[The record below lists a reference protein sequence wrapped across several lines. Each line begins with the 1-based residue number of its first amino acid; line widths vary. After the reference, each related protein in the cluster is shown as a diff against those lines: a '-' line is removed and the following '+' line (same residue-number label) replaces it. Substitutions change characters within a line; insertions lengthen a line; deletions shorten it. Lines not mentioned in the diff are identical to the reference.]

1 MYKILLADDE
11 GIVID
16 SLKFIIE
23 KEFGENCI
31 VESAKT
37 GRSVIELAERFRP
50 DIAIM
55 DIQMPGI
62 NGIDAMKEIRSFSS
76 GTIFIVMSAY
86 DKFDYAQ
93 EAINL
98 GVLEYIT
105 KPMNR
110 DKITQ
115 VLKRAMGILDTERTR
130 RSNDLLVKEK
140 LETVVPIIENG
151 LIYNILFQEHF
162 EEDVQ
167 NFKNLLGIT
176 EDYGYMLG
184 FVFGDEQ
191 QGNHMTN
198 AVGISVRV
206 QNHYREIRELVRE
219 YFDGV
224 MGSVMGNKIA
234 MLVPTSVTKM
244 EYNERIELIERA
256 RELVRRMRKKLDIGF
271 RVGIG
276 AIRPLAGQLESYNG
290 ALNALIHS
298 TGTVAHSE
306 DLPLACVYEDNY
318 PIELEKELFDAV
330 TRGEANTSREKATR
344 FFEWMEETYP
354 EGIMDIR
361 LKVLEFVLWAEH
373 LAYENGGMSYHFK
386 AREDWLP
393 SLMQMQ
399 DLGELKRWFVDK
411 VTTASQ
417 NVSTKREEK
426 SVSLV
431 EKAKAYMDMNYQ
443 KDLSLD
449 DVSREYNI
457 SPYYFSRMF
466 REENGQSF
474 IDYLT
479 SVRMEKAKELLTDSE
494 LSMKEIGVMVGY
506 SDPNYFSRSFKKNIG
521 VTPTEY
527 RDGKKAVSIS

>member
-1 MYKILLADDE
+1 MYKIMLADDE

-23 KEFGENCI
+23 KEFGDTCI

-62 NGIDAMKEIRSFSS
+62 NGIDAMREIRSFSRRM
-76 GTIFIVMSAY
+76 IFIVMSAY

-110 DKITQ
+110 EKITS
-115 VLKRAMGILDTERTR
+115 VLRRAMQVIDEERKK
-130 RSNDLLVKEK
+130 RSDDLIVKEK

-162 EEDVQ
+162 EEDVM
-167 NFKNLLGIT
+167 NFKKLLGI
-176 EDYGYMLG
+176 EENQGYMIA

-206 QNHYREIRELVRE
+206 QSHYQEVREIARE
-219 YFDGV
+219 YFPGI
-224 MGSVMGNKIA
+224 MGSVMANKIA
-234 MLVPTSVTKM
+234 MFVPCHEQKL
-244 EYNERIELIERA
+244 EYNERIELIDRA
-256 RELVRRMRKKLDIGF
+256 RELVRKMRKRLDISF
-271 RVGIG
+271 RAGIG
-276 AIRPLAGQLESYNG
+276 SIHPLEKQMESYNE
-290 ALNALIHS
+290 ALNALVNS
-298 TGTVAHSE
+298 TGTVAHE
-306 DLPLACVYEDNY
+306 ADLPLACDYEDNY
-318 PIELEKELFDAV
+318 PIDLENQLFDAV
-330 TRGEANTSREKATR
+330 SKGDSGLTMEKAGR
-344 FFEWMEETYP
+344 FFEWMAETYP
-354 EGIMDIR
+354 EGEMDIK
-361 LKVLEFVLWAEH
+361 LKALEFVLYAEH
-373 LAYENGGMSYHFK
+373 IAYANGGMTYHFK

-393 SLMQMQ
+393 MLMRQNME
-399 DLGELKRWFVDK
+399 ELKKWFLDK
-411 VTTASQ
+411 MTAASR
-417 NVSTKREEK
+417 NVATKREEK
-426 SVSLV
+426 SISLV
-431 EKAKAYMDMNYQ
+431 ERAKAFIDEKFQ

-449 DVSREYNI
+449 EISREFDI
-457 SPYYFSRMF
+457 SPYYFSKIF
-466 REENGQSF
+466 KDETGQNF
-474 IDYLT
+474 IEYLT
-479 SVRMEKAKELLTDSE
+479 AVRMEKAKQLLLANE
-494 LSMKEIGVMVGY
+494 MSMKEICSMVGY
-506 SDPNYFSRSFKKNIG
+506 ADPNYFSRSFKKNVG

-527 RDGKKAVSIS
+527 RERKEIG